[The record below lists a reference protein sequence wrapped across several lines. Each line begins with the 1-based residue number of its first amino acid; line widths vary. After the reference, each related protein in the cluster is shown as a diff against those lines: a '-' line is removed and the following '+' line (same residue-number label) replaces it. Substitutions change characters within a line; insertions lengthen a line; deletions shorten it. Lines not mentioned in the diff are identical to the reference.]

1 MKKAKRILVLFLAV
15 LMLTSLLPGCS
26 TSTTQPE
33 QSAQTGESTQ
43 PTASGLEYVK
53 LTWYYRSDSY
63 PEQQEVFDAFNAILL
78 EKINTEID
86 FIPIAPSDYEQK
98 MQTKYAA
105 GNAGDLNYT
114 ASWTNNYN
122 NNVSKGA
129 FCSLEDL
136 LKTYAPETYGYFTAD
151 QWNAMRINGEIYGVP
166 NAQVFTHSSNLIVRK
181 DIADKYDFDVS
192 AVTSFVD
199 LEPLL
204 AQTSANDG
212 MVYELYGA
220 YGGGFMNLKYAYGF
234 DDLQGC
240 FGIRYDDPTLTALCM
255 FNTDE
260 FADYCHIIKGWADNG
275 YIAADALVLTE
286 QSTDKM
292 AGKIAAAIGGT
303 YQPNNEAQEA
313 LAYGDGVEVYQTL
326 LGESILT
333 TSGFTATITAIPAS
347 SQYPER
353 AMMVINLMNTDAEL
367 FNLIS
372 FGIEGQHYTKNDDG
386 TITLINT
393 DKYMGLPWM
402 MGNTFLS
409 YTMEGKPLDFNDG
422 IVELNNTATPSQ
434 ALGFTF
440 DSTPVKTQLAQ
451 VQTVI
456 DEYYPS
462 LNCGAVDDVDAAI
475 ATFLEK
481 LEAAGSSEIVAE
493 MQSQL
498 TAWSASK

>member
-1 MKKAKRILVLFLAV
+1 MLA
-15 LMLTSLLPGCS
+15 SLLPGCS
-26 TSTTQPE
+26 TKTAQPE
-33 QSAQTGESTQ
+33 QSAQSGESAQ
-43 PTASGLEYVK
+43 PTASGPEYVK

-98 MQTKYAA
+98 MQTKYAS
-105 GNAGDLNYT
+105 GDAGDLNFT
-114 ASWTNNYN
+114 SSWCNNYN
-122 NNVSKGA
+122 NNVTKGA
-129 FCSLEDL
+129 FYSLEDL
-136 LKTYAPETYGYFTAD
+136 LKEYAPETYNYFTAD

-166 NAQVFTHSSNLIVRK
+166 NAQVFTKSSNLVIRK
-181 DIADKYDFDVS
+181 DMAEKYNFDIT
-192 AVTSFVD
+192 ALKTLRD
-199 LEPLL
+199 LEPLM

-212 MVYELYGA
+212 MVLKLYGI
-220 YGGGFMNLKYAYGF
+220 YGGFGNAKYGYCF
-234 DDLQGC
+234 DDLQG
-240 FGIRYDDPTLTALCM
+240 FYGIRYADPTLTALCM

-260 FADYCHIIKGWADNG
+260 FADYCHMAKDWADNG
-275 YIAADALVLTE
+275 YIASDALVLTE
-286 QSTDKM
+286 QDTDQK
-292 AGKIAAAIGGT
+292 AGKIVGGLGGT

-313 LAYGDGVEVYQTL
+313 LAFGEGVDVVQYL
-326 LGESILT
+326 FGESILT
-333 TSGFTATITAIPAS
+333 TSGFTSTITSIPSS

-367 FNLIS
+367 YNLIS
-372 FGIEGQHYTKNDDG
+372 FGIEGKHYEKNSDG

-409 YTMEGKPLDFNDG
+409 YPMEGKPLDFSDG
-422 IVELNNTATPSQ
+422 IVELNNTATASE

-440 DSTPVKTQLAQ
+440 DTTPVKTQLAQ

-456 DEYYPS
+456 DEYFPS
-462 LNCGAVDDVDAAI
+462 LNCGAVEDVDAAI

-481 LEAAGSSEIVAE
+481 LEAAGSSQIVEE
-493 MQSQL
+493 MQKQL
-498 TAWSASK
+498 NEWSASK